1 MTGTTK
7 HVLVRWLTTTTT
19 AVGKHPLFVMAEV
32 NGVRSSVLDELR
44 ELVRSHY
51 VSSETMAKRLAAL
64 GAPKTAE
71 LFVEH
76 VPTTKT
82 GRSGDLGEILATE
95 IAEVT
100 LGYEVPIR
108 RLRWKDGRNMALRG
122 DDIVGIRRVSQSRI
136 DFLKGESKSRVGL
149 SAAVIDEA
157 GEALD
162 RARGRPTRH
171 SVLFVAER
179 LRDLGEDVL
188 AAQLEDAVLK
198 GFRGST
204 VEHLLLT
211 LSSGNPTQLLTAH
224 LTAVQAKPR
233 QRHAVGVR
241 IVDHGKFI
249 ELLFGGL

>member
-1 MTGTTK
+1 MTGTAT
-7 HVLVRWLTTTTT
+7 HVLVRWLSTTTTD
-19 AVGKHPLFVMAEV
+19 VGKHPLLVMVEV
-32 NGVRSSVLDELR
+32 NGVRASVLDELR
-44 ELVRSHY
+44 DLIRSHY
-51 VSSETMAKRLAAL
+51 LSSETTAKRLAAL

-95 IAEVT
+95 VAEAT

-122 DDIVGIRRVSQSRI
+122 DDIVGIRRISQSRI

-157 GEALD
+157 GKALD
-162 RARGRPTRH
+162 RERGRPTRH

-224 LTAVQAKPR
+224 LTAAHAKPR
-233 QRHAVGVR
+233 RRHAVGVR
-241 IVDHGKFI
+241 IVDHGNFI

>member
-1 MTGTTK
+1 MTGTPK
-7 HVLVRWLTTTTT
+7 HVLVRWLSVKTTN
-19 AVGKHPLFVMAEV
+19 VGKHPLLVMAEID
-32 NGVRSSVLDELR
+32 GVRAGVLDDLR
-44 ELVRSHY
+44 ELVRTHY
-51 VSSETMAKRLAAL
+51 VSSETTAKRLAEL

-82 GRSGDLGEILATE
+82 ARSGDLGEILATE
-95 IAEVT
+95 IAEVA
-100 LGYEVPIR
+100 LDYEVPIR

-149 SAAVIDEA
+149 TAAVIDEA

-179 LRDLGEDVL
+179 LRDLGDDAL
-188 AAQLEDAVLK
+188 SAQLEDAVLK

-211 LSSGNPTQLLTAH
+211 LSSGNPTKLLTEH
-224 LTAVQAKPR
+224 LNAAQGR
-233 QRHAVGVR
+233 NRRRHAVGVR